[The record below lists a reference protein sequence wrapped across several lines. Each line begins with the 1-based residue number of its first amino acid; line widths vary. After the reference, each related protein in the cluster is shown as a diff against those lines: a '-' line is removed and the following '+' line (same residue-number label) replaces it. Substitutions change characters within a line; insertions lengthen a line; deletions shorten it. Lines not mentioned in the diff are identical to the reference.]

1 MDIDTQTLVITRP
14 SGQAKQLIESLN
26 TALIKSDL
34 PKTHLPKIISL
45 PLLEIIP
52 RNDSVLTQQILKAL
66 KDANLAIF
74 VSPNAIE
81 CVMRLL
87 NDSWQSAASQVLPVG
102 VMGAG
107 SQFALQNHGIGL
119 EAIPTPMY
127 MPQDPRHSDS
137 EGLWK
142 TLQHLNWEWPSKK
155 VIIFKGEGGRDWL
168 SKTLKDA
175 GANINLIDVYSRI
188 PLSAE
193 DASWKQVSAIDLTRS
208 MWLLTS
214 SEAVH
219 HLGKVMQEE
228 FGRALTTAVAICS
241 HINIAHAAKEIG
253 FGKIVQTDAGDD
265 ALIKAVLKQLQT

>member
-1 MDIDTQTLVITRP
+1 
-14 SGQAKQLIESLN
+14 
-26 TALIKSDL
+26 
-34 PKTHLPKIISL
+34 
-45 PLLEIIP
+45 
-52 RNDSVLTQQILKAL
+52 
-66 KDANLAIF
+66 
-74 VSPNAIE
+74 
-81 CVMRLL
+81 
-87 NDSWQSAASQVLPVG
+87 
-102 VMGAG
+102 
-107 SQFALQNHGIGL
+107 LQNHGIGL